1 MKFSDLIAQTIRSTR
16 SRPLESLLIVFVIA
30 LSVGVEASML
40 ALILNGAEQGRAL
53 SQSPQARELV
63 MVNSN
68 NDFQSFYTA
77 TGINPV
83 IKIAAG
89 KPPDTFDQT
98 ELQAAL
104 KACPALQYGYLA
116 DADSLSE
123 PVGQNAT
130 RSKDVQMWA
139 ITASYIE
146 AAKLELLAGA
156 WPSGKDFRDRLPMI
170 AVTELFARKRFE
182 QPVSSKP
189 VLSKAASES
198 SKTSSSSDKPFALR
212 DVIGKTIAT
221 ANHVTYTIVAVFAT
235 PESVMPNAGF
245 NDGFQFVNK
254 NQRAGAYGILP
265 WGREDNVLHNLTNLK
280 FLAFPDQLEA
290 AQEQLQA
297 YSTKRFGPGISIIAS
312 RDQIMNSLNAS
323 ASAALV
329 TALFASAALV
339 IAALNI
345 TNLMLA
351 RVLGRTRAIGI
362 SNALG
367 ASSRTILTLFLTES
381 LLLGLFGGLLGMVLA
396 RGMTAGLQAT
406 LNAFS
411 PLHNLD
417 LSLQPLHFALSLL
430 VAFGVS
436 LLFGVYPA
444 LMASRIRP
452 AEALRG

>member
-1 MKFSDLIAQTIRSTR
+1 MQFSDLIAQTIRSTR

-68 NDFQSFYTA
+68 NDSQSFYTA

-123 PVGQNAT
+123 PVSQNAT

-139 ITASYIE
+139 VTASYIE

-156 WPSGKDFRDRLPMI
+156 WPSGKDFRDRLPVI

-182 QPVSSKP
+182 QPVLIKAGSKSSKP
-189 VLSKAASES
+189 
-198 SKTSSSSDKPFALR
+198 SSSSDKPFALR

-235 PESVMPNAGF
+235 PQSVMPNAGM

-265 WGREDNVLHNLTNLK
+265 WGREDNVLHNLTELK

-290 AQEQLQA
+290 AQEQLRA

-367 ASSRTILTLFLTES
+367 ASSRTILALFLTES
-381 LLLGLFGGLLGMVLA
+381 LLLGLLGGLLGMVLA

>member
-1 MKFSDLIAQTIRSTR
+1 MQARDFATQTMRSVR
-16 SRPLESLLIVFVIA
+16 SKPLESVLIVFVIA

-40 ALILNGAEQGRAL
+40 ALILNGAEQGRAV

-63 MVNSN
+63 MVNAN
-68 NDFQSFYTA
+68 NDFQSFFTA
-77 TGINPV
+77 TGVNPV

-98 ELQAAL
+98 ELQATL
-104 KACPALQYGYLA
+104 RACPALQYGYLA
-116 DADSLSE
+116 DIDSFSLPSPKGNAAQSE
-123 PVGQNAT
+123 SMRMIAVTN
-130 RSKDVQMWA
+130 
-139 ITASYIE
+139 SYIE
-146 AAKLELLAGA
+146 ATKLELLAGA
-156 WPSGKDFRDRLPMI
+156 WPSGTDFRDRLPVI
-170 AVTELFARKRFE
+170 AVSELFVRQRFE
-182 QPVSSKP
+182 KTQPKTAAMEKSSK
-189 VLSKAASES
+189 A
-198 SKTSSSSDKPFALR
+198 SSSVNPKPPIDLR
-212 DVIGKTIAT
+212 SVIGKTIYT
-221 ANHVTYTIVAVFAT
+221 ENHVSYKIVAVFAT
-235 PESVMPNAGF
+235 PENVTRNW
-245 NDGFQFVNK
+245 GFQFVNK
-254 NQRAGAYGILP
+254 NQRDGAYGILP
-265 WGREDNVLHNLTNLK
+265 WGREDNTFHNLTDLK
-280 FLAFPDQLEA
+280 FVAFPDQLEA
-290 AQEQLQA
+290 AQEQLRA
-297 YSTKRFGPGISIIAS
+297 YSSKRFGPGISIIAS
-312 RDQIMNSLNAS
+312 RDQIVNALNAS

-367 ASSRTILTLFLTES
+367 ASSRTILTLFLSES
-381 LLLGLFGGLLGMVLA
+381 LLLGLLGGLLGMVLA

-417 LSLQPLHFALSLL
+417 LSLQPLHLFLSLL

>member
-1 MKFSDLIAQTIRSTR
+1 MQFTDLIAQTIRSTR
-16 SRPLESLLIVFVIA
+16 SRPLESVLIVFVIA

-68 NDFQSFYTA
+68 NDYQSFFTA

-98 ELQAAL
+98 ELQVAL
-104 KACPALQYGYLA
+104 RACPALQYGYLA
-116 DADSLSE
+116 DWDSLSL
-123 PVGQNAT
+123 PSPKGNSSQNEVINLLAVT
-130 RSKDVQMWA
+130 H
-139 ITASYIE
+139 SYIE

-156 WPSGKDFRDRLPMI
+156 WPTAKEFKDHPPVI
-170 AVTELFARKRFE
+170 AVTEMFVHERFE
-182 QPVSSKP
+182 SSQPKTVATEK
-189 VLSKAASES
+189 LFKQ
-198 SKTSSSSDKPFALR
+198 TSSTGRKEPMDLR
-212 DVIGKTIAT
+212 SVIGKTIHT
-221 ANHVTYTIVAVFAT
+221 ENHVTYTIVAVFAT
-235 PESVMPNAGF
+235 PEVVTQNW
-245 NDGFQFVNK
+245 GFQFVNQ
-254 NQRAGAYGILP
+254 NQRRGVYGILP
-265 WGREDNVLHNLTNLK
+265 YGREDNTIHNLTELK

-290 AQEQLQA
+290 AQEQLRA

-411 PLHNLD
+411 PLHHLD
-417 LSLQPLHFALSLL
+417 LSLQPMHFALSLL

>member
-1 MKFSDLIAQTIRSTR
+1 MRAIDFMTQTIRSTR
-16 SRPLESLLIVFVIA
+16 SRPLESVLIVFVIA

-63 MVNSN
+63 MLNAN
-68 NDFQSFYTA
+68 NDFQSFFTA

-104 KACPALQYGYLA
+104 RACPALQYGYLA
-116 DADSLSE
+116 DFDGMALPSPE
-123 PVGQNAT
+123 GNAT
-130 RSKDVQMWA
+130 QSKQMQMIA
-139 ITASYIE
+139 VTSSYIE
-146 AAKLELLAGA
+146 AAKLNLLAGA
-156 WPSGKDFRDRLPMI
+156 WPSGKEFRDRLPMI
-170 AVTELFARKRFE
+170 AVTELFVRERFE
-182 QPVSSKP
+182 KTQPKTLSSQKP
-189 VLSKAASES
+189 
-198 SKTSSSSDKPFALR
+198 TSSASPKEPIDLR
-212 DVIGKTIAT
+212 GVIGKTIRT
-221 ANHVTYTIVAVFAT
+221 DNHVEYKIVAVFAT
-235 PESVMPNAGF
+235 PDNVTRNW
-245 NDGFQFVNK
+245 GFQFVNE
-254 NQRAGAYGILP
+254 NQRMGAWGILP
-265 WGREDNVLHNLTNLK
+265 WGREDNTIHNLTDLK

-290 AQEQLQA
+290 AQEQLRA